1 LFVNVFELNIF
12 SATKVSNLFSLS
24 NISFKKKRSTPH
36 FICLTP
42 FFLQKNTPH
51 ALQKRS
57 KTNETGTRYE
67 FCTSHRD
74 KLLKHD
80 IMYWLWYLVIG
91 LIAGWIAN
99 VIVRGGGA
107 GFVINLIVGII
118 GGFLGGWLVGLWG
131 WIAVGTFGTLLTS
144 VAGAII
150 LLLIVSLFTR
160 RRPAN
165 D

>member
-1 LFVNVFELNIF
+1 LNSTAPPELFRQNRIHG
-12 SATKVSNLFSLS
+12 A
-24 NISFKKKRSTPH
+24 
-36 FICLTP
+36 
-42 FFLQKNTPH
+42 
-51 ALQKRS
+51 
-57 KTNETGTRYE
+57 
-67 FCTSHRD
+67 
-74 KLLKHD
+74 
-80 IMYWLWYLVIG
+80 
-91 LIAGWIAN
+91 
-99 VIVRGGGA
+99 RGGGA

>member
-1 LFVNVFELNIF
+1 MVLGHW
-12 SATKVSNLFSLS
+12 SYRGMDSQ
-24 NISFKKKRSTPH
+24 
-36 FICLTP
+36 CDC
-42 FFLQKNTPH
+42 Q
-51 ALQKRS
+51 
-57 KTNETGTRYE
+57 
-67 FCTSHRD
+67 
-74 KLLKHD
+74 
-80 IMYWLWYLVIG
+80 
-91 LIAGWIAN
+91 
-99 VIVRGGGA
+99 GGGA

-160 RRPAN
+160 RRPEN

>member
-1 LFVNVFELNIF
+1 
-12 SATKVSNLFSLS
+12 
-24 NISFKKKRSTPH
+24 
-36 FICLTP
+36 
-42 FFLQKNTPH
+42 
-51 ALQKRS
+51 
-57 KTNETGTRYE
+57 
-67 FCTSHRD
+67 
-74 KLLKHD
+74 
-80 IMYWLWYLVIG
+80 MYWLWYLVIG
-91 LIAGWIAN
+91 LIAGWIVN

-150 LLLIVSLFTR
+150 LLLIASLFTR
-160 RRPAN
+160 RRPEN